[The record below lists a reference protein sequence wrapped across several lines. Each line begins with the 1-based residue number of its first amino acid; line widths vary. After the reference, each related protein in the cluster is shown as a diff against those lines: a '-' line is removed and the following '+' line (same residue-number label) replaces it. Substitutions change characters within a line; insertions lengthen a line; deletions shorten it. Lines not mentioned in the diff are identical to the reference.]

1 MSPYGVVAFGGSA
14 GAINAI
20 AQIFGLL
27 PATFRIPILVVQHLP
42 SSGPIS
48 VLPAVLGRYSH
59 LKVKWP
65 EQGERPLGGTV
76 YLAPRDHHMT
86 VLHDGTLLLC
96 CSSIRV
102 NHCRP
107 AVDPLFQS
115 VARVFG
121 ERAIAVILSG
131 LLNDGAQGLA
141 DVRRFG
147 GVTMAQN
154 EGTCMHFDMPRAAI
168 DLGGCEITFSPRKI
182 AQALCAV
189 GLH

>member
-1 MSPYGVVAFGGSA
+1 MFPTPLDAHCSEAMSPYGVVAFGGSA

-20 AQIFGLL
+20 AEIFGLL

-59 LKVKWP
+59 LKVKWA

-107 AVDPLFQS
+107 AVDPLFQK
-115 VARVFG
+115 R
-121 ERAIAVILSG
+121 
-131 LLNDGAQGLA
+131 
-141 DVRRFG
+141 
-147 GVTMAQN
+147 
-154 EGTCMHFDMPRAAI
+154 
-168 DLGGCEITFSPRKI
+168 SPRIRRASYCRHSQRI
-182 AQALCAV
+182 AERRGARSRGRPSIWRGHHGPKRRHVHALRYAPCSHRPRWMRDY
-189 GLH
+189 L